1 MPFIEQ
7 LTKRYSL
14 QRLLPLNYSRPIA
27 GLLSVAFT
35 LPLLP
40 TAAIAQVGGP
50 NQVCYAIADNNP
62 NGDPRGGSQAP
73 DTLAVIDFDAG
84 TVRVIDTIRDVDGN
98 TINDIEAATSRP
110 NFNELIAANG
120 NEIGRV
126 DPATGIYTPLGVLT
140 PFTDF
145 DAIVIDRQSPNQTR
159 LLGVS
164 KDRGNPAFDNVV
176 VEAILEIDDSG
187 LTTGISAINRLSQ
200 IPDDEF
206 PITAD
211 GIDGVALTDDGR
223 LYGVAN
229 RGPEAPDIPS
239 LQELVIINENDGTLT
254 DFGTFLDETGN
265 PINDVE
271 DISFDL
277 FGDLFASSGSNLTPS
292 ANRGYVI
299 SLGGEP
305 PVQAR
310 RSLFLGNAGTDFEAS
325 ACLPTLQQED
335 GSLLVVKRITA
346 VIQNGEE
353 TRFDE
358 FVDQSGE
365 STDNELFDLTDGTFP
380 LGLVQTPTAL
390 LPGDEV
396 EYTVYVYN
404 PSNIAVENSILCDPI
419 QPPSI
424 LQSSSVSF
432 SEPDSDNTLSF
443 LERPNFARAPLAPA
457 DEACEAVLTGD
468 QFPSGP
474 PGPTGGLDVGAGGG
488 VVTSEFLI
496 EPNQIA
502 ATRFRVTVGQGSFE

>member
-7 LTKRYSL
+7 YSPQRFLPRTYQKRIAQSL
-14 QRLLPLNYSRPIA
+14 A

-35 LPLLP
+35 LPLLSNR
-40 TAAIAQVGGP
+40 AITQVGGP
-50 NQVCYAIADNNP
+50 GQVCYAIADNNP
-62 NGDPRGGSQAP
+62 NGDPRGGGQAP
-73 DTLAVIDFDAG
+73 DSLTVINFDAG
-84 TVRVIDTIRDVDGN
+84 TVQVVDIIRDADGN
-98 TINDIEAATSRP
+98 TINNIEAATSRP
-110 NFNELIAANG
+110 DFNELIVANG

-126 DPATGIYTPLGVLT
+126 DPATGIYTPLGELT

-159 LLGVS
+159 LLSVS
-164 KDRGNPAFDNVV
+164 KDRRNPALNNVV
-176 VEAILEIDDSG
+176 VEAILEIDGSG
-187 LTTGISAINRLSQ
+187 LTTGISSVSELSQ
-200 IPDDEF
+200 IPSDQF
-206 PITAD
+206 PLTANSID
-211 GIDGVALTDDGR
+211 GIALTDDGR

-229 RGPEAPDIPS
+229 RGPEAPNIPS
-239 LQELVIINENDGTLT
+239 RQELVIINENDGTLT
-254 DFGTFLDETGN
+254 DFGTFLDEN
-265 PINDVE
+265 NEPINDIE

-292 ANRGYVI
+292 ANTGYVI
-299 SLGGEP
+299 RLGGDP

-325 ACLPTLQQED
+325 ACLPTLQPED

-358 FVDQSGE
+358 FVDQAGE
-365 STDNELFDLTDGTFP
+365 STDNELLDLTDGTFP
-380 LGLVQTPTAL
+380 LGVVQTPTAL

-404 PSNIAVENSILCDPI
+404 PSDVAVENSILCDPI
-419 QPPSI
+419 QPPSV
-424 LQSSSVSF
+424 LSTSSVSF

-443 LERPNFARAPLAPA
+443 LERPDFARAPLAPA
-457 DEACEAVLTGD
+457 DDACEAVLTGN

-474 PGPTGGLDVGAGGG
+474 PGPTGGPDVGAGGG

-502 ATRFRVTVGQGSFE
+502 ATRFRVTVGQGNFE

>member
-1 MPFIEQ
+1 MPFIE
-7 LTKRYSL
+7 RYSS
-14 QRLLPLNYSRPIA
+14 QRLFPLKQSRSIA
-27 GLLSVAFT
+27 RLLSVAFA

-40 TAAIAQVGGP
+40 TAAIAQIGGP
-50 NQVCYAIADNNP
+50 GQVCYVIADNNP
-62 NGDPRGGSQAP
+62 NGDPRGGIQAP
-73 DTLAVIDFDAG
+73 DSLAVIDFDAG
-84 TVRVIDTIRDVDGN
+84 TVRAIDTIRDVNGN
-98 TINDIEAATSRP
+98 TINNIEAATSRP

-126 DPATGIYTPLGVLT
+126 DPTTGIYTPLGTLT
-140 PFTDF
+140 PYTDF
-145 DAIVIDRQSPNQTR
+145 DAVVIDRQSPNQTR

-164 KDRGNPAFDNVV
+164 KDRGNPALNNVV
-176 VEAILEIDDSG
+176 VEAILEIDGSG
-187 LTTGISAINRLSQ
+187 LTTGISSITPLSQ
-200 IPDDEF
+200 IPNSEF
-206 PITAD
+206 PANADSID
-211 GIDGVALTDDGR
+211 GIALTDDGR

-229 RGPEAPDIPS
+229 RGPAAPDIPS
-239 LQELVIINENDGTLT
+239 PQELVIIDENNGTLT
-254 DFGTFLDETGN
+254 DFGTFLDEN
-265 PINDVE
+265 NEPINDVE

-292 ANRGYVI
+292 ANTGYVI

-305 PVQAR
+305 PVRAR
-310 RSLFLGNAGTDFEAS
+310 RSLFLGSAGSDFEAS
-325 ACLPTLQQED
+325 GCLPSLPQED

-358 FVDQSGE
+358 FVDQAGE
-365 STDNELFDLTDGTFP
+365 STDNELFDLTNGTFP
-380 LGLVQTPTAL
+380 LGLVQTPDAL

-404 PSNIAVENSILCDPI
+404 PSDVAVENSILCDPI
-419 QPPSI
+419 QPPSV

-432 SEPDSDNTLSF
+432 SEPDGNNALSF

-457 DEACEAVLTGD
+457 DDACEAVLTGD

-488 VVTSEFLI
+488 VVTSEFRI
-496 EPNQIA
+496 EPDQIA
-502 ATRFRVTVGQGSFE
+502 ATRFRVTVGQGNFE